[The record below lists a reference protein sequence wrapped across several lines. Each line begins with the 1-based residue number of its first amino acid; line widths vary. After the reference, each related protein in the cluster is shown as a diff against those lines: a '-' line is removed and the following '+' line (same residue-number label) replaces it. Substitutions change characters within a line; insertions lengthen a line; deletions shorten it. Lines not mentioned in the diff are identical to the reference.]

1 MMKKMISFA
10 ASCSMLMIFISGCSK
25 KLGPTPDETRLL
37 QEGDNESLVGVTG
50 VLDESTGGG
59 GHIRGNLLGGEDGD
73 ILSQRTVPYDPNKMR
88 RGLFPPVHFGFD
100 QYAIDPDER
109 DNLNELAAFLQEEK
123 GTRLIIEGH
132 CDWKGTPEYNQSLGD
147 RRATSVRQYL
157 IDLAVDPSRI
167 DIVSMGD
174 NNAIVGG
181 NASQMSLDRKA
192 EFVLADGS

>member
-1 MMKKMISFA
+1 MMFG
-10 ASCSMLMIFISGCSK
+10 SGCSK
-25 KLGPTPDETRLL
+25 KPGPTPEETALL
-37 QEGDNESLVGVTG
+37 LGEGVEPPAGGTGGV
-50 VLDESTGGG
+50 EFTGGG
-59 GHIRGNLLGGEDGD
+59 GDILSNPLNDGEGD
-73 ILSQRTVPYDPNKMR
+73 ILRRRTIKGYDDVIMR
-88 RGLFPPVHFGFD
+88 RGLFNPVFFGFD

-109 DNLNELAAFLQEEK
+109 ENLTHLAEFLNREK

-174 NNAIVGG
+174 NNAKIGG
-181 NASQMSLDRKA
+181 TTAEMMEDRKA
-192 EFVLADGS
+192 VFVLAGGS